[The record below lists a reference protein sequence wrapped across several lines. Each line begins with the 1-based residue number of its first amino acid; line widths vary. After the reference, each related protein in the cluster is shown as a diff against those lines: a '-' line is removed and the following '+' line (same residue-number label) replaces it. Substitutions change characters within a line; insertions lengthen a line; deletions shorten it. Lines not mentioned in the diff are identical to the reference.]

1 MLLLLAVLLFSQLR
15 FVSPEFSYPRHRR
28 EAWRIGDIKTIK
40 YDTKHKNYTIALWH
54 EALGVKAAKKGPVI
68 FSEPEVP
75 GKHILSSLWV
85 ADEGV
90 LVETENG
97 PENEFKWQVQSYDF
111 DLRSSSVFFLWLYE
125 GSPADHG
132 KNPATS
138 MSSPYFNI
146 TDEPPPSETPSAS
159 QQPPTVASIVG
170 STAKQ
175 LQSAV
180 VTTSTTTSSLMTPQ
194 PSTASV
200 NLRPTP
206 ATASDTIQKTRV
218 GDPAAESS
226 EQIRN
231 PSDGLAVGA
240 QAGIAVGIAVVGV
253 TCIVFGL
260 LWLRH
265 VKKQNKVI
273 AELEDRVFSRAQD
286 PPAYTHE
293 RRAANTRFPQFKG
306 GYFVNRKPVE
316 LG

>member
-15 FVSPEFSYPRHRR
+15 FVSPEFSYPRQRR
-28 EAWRIGDIKTIK
+28 EAWRIGDIIK

-68 FSEPEVP
+68 F
-75 GKHILSSLWV
+75 K
-85 ADEGV
+85 
-90 LVETENG
+90 TENG

-132 KNPATS
+132 KNMATS

-146 TDEPPPSETPSAS
+146 TDEPPSSETPSAS

-206 ATASDTIQKTRV
+206 VTASDTIQKTRV
-218 GDPAAESS
+218 GDPAAGSS
-226 EQIRN
+226 GQSRD

-240 QAGIAVGIAVVGV
+240 QAGIGVGIAVMGV

-293 RRAANTRFPQFKG
+293 RRAANARFPQFKG